1 MNDNKDN
8 NYTLD
13 IAYTCKGIRY
23 TCLVLCQQNIQRET
37 ILTKTYD

>member
-13 IAYTCKGIRY
+13 IAHACKGIRY
-23 TCLVLCQQNIQRET
+23 TCLVLFQQKYTEGNNPYQNF
-37 ILTKTYD
+37 